1 MSLLNT
7 INGNFTVIK
16 EVSIDSNLSIVLAR
30 NASSTCF
37 VTWVATD
44 YDGYG
49 QFQFNHGH
57 YIYNYDETLIDFWLR
72 VQNYVDFEIRH
83 LEERLNRF

>member
-7 INGNFTVIK
+7 TNGNYTIIK
-16 EVSIDSNLSIVLAR
+16 QVSIDSNLSIVLAR
-30 NASSTCF
+30 NANSTSY
-37 VTWVATD
+37 VTWIATD

-57 YIYNYDETLIDFWLR
+57 YIYIYDEALIDFWLR
-72 VQNYVDFEIRH
+72 VDTYLHYEIAH
-83 LEERLNRF
+83 LHDKLNRF